1 MLTGGPG
8 LPVGERREWE
18 RGRVTDWWG
27 RSVRGG
33 AGARGWAAWA
43 VGEGEA
49 RARRGLC
56 QNGPSRRGEGFF
68 FLFSISFFPFSIF
81 VSFYFLFF

>member
-8 LPVGERREWE
+8 LPVGERRERE
-18 RGRVTDWWG
+18 RGRVADWWG

-49 RARRGLC
+49 RARRGSG
-56 QNGPSRRGEGFF
+56 QNGPS
-68 FLFSISFFPFSIF
+68 
-81 VSFYFLFF
+81 